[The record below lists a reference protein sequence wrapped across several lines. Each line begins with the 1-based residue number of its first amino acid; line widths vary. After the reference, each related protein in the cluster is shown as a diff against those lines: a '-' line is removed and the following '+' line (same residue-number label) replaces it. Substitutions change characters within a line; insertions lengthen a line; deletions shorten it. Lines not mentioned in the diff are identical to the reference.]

1 MPSSRA
7 TSQTDKRSKCTGA
20 QELHASAK
28 LHGAANATHSLMKIK
43 SKTARPK
50 ESPSVLGKN
59 KARARRIEMGAVSG
73 AIAGG
78 AAGSIAG
85 PVGAAAGVVVGG
97 AVGAVA
103 GLAMADAAEVRHA
116 NAAKIDLEIG
126 VTGGE
131 LGAPSLKHPVEPK

>member
-1 MPSSRA
+1 
-7 TSQTDKRSKCTGA
+7 
-20 QELHASAK
+20 
-28 LHGAANATHSLMKIK
+28 MKIK
-43 SKTARPK
+43 SKTARPTK
-50 ESPSVLGKN
+50 SASSIARE
-59 KARARRIEMGAVSG
+59 KARARRIETGAVSG

-103 GLAMADAAEVRHA
+103 GLAMSDAAEVRHA
-116 NAAKIDLEIG
+116 NAAKVDLEIG